1 MITKP
6 RFSRMLIL
14 FCNLSLQCSKT
25 FGYEWLRL
33 HFNKYN
39 IFFQVSL
46 FLISQTQN
54 GCHENSNVHP
64 TVPAF
69 HTSLDWNLSR
79 SEGTLQGLYF
89 NLPAQNRV
97 DDFKASYSRLFF
109 FFFTWLLK
117 TSLSGQPVLILNCL
131 VTIIF
136 SSHSNNL
143 LFCVMINIF
152 SHVMH
157 LSKEHTSVILGHE
170 LLSFNCPDALPLNLL
185 LSILYWGRSEV
196 MSKIGQI

>member
-1 MITKP
+1 MAAMRTVMCIP
-6 RFSRMLIL
+6 
-14 FCNLSLQCSKT
+14 LSLLFTHHWTGIFPGRKGPCRASTSTYLLKTGLMISK
-25 FGYEWLRL
+25 
-33 HFNKYN
+33 
-39 IFFQVSL
+39 QA
-46 FLISQTQN
+46 TQ
-54 GCHENSNVHP
+54 G
-64 TVPAF
+64 F
-69 HTSLDWNLSR
+69 
-79 SEGTLQGLYF
+79 
-89 NLPAQNRV
+89 
-97 DDFKASYSRLFF
+97 FF

-152 SHVMH
+152 SHVVH

-185 LSILYWGRSEV
+185 LSILY
-196 MSKIGQI
+196 